1 MLQLPSKQAYCRIQ
15 LPSLL
20 VLIHFA
26 PFFISICLPTL
37 TEGISIHLIK
47 VIERNETGVSEEITS
62 GGRVITE

>member
-1 MLQLPSKQAYCRIQ
+1 MLQLPSKQAYCLIQ

-20 VLIHFA
+20 VLIPFA
-26 PFFISICLPTL
+26 PFFISIYQPTRI
-37 TEGISIHLIK
+37 EGISIHLIE